1 MRSGRGLSVD
11 AALVA
16 DQNILDAAC
25 ATTATGSWQMDV
37 LPADSPGATSGKT
50 IELAQRALSANQEL
64 QYELTV
70 RAEELEDEIR
80 EADRLLEA
88 LENGND
94 PKEAEDEIQIPGAR
108 RASSLFPLSE
118 CLNQTSTL
126 YEEAKKRMEFAALI
140 TPRSCASHAAPIL
153 NPSDAVLTQ
162 HPVNPKQL
170 EALRNAVYAE
180 NTKLQAYR
188 TQAGYT
194 LFPSPPNMSN
204 PTHRNTDPVDLER
217 NLDGIDWT
225 IVAEKVTD
233 SSFHEPFTATQ
244 CRIKWVGEKHPDIDH
259 SDWPPLETQRLLSIL
274 KQDPTKPV
282 DWVELSK
289 QLGTHRTPLSLLSH
303 GHPRQRHYWD
313 HPSDARLLSGVAL
326 YGLNNWPLVAR
337 HVSPHAT
344 PTQALNRYTKSLDPS
359 IKRGAWT
366 PAEDAR
372 LRRAVAAAA
381 AGSASAS
388 AKLPWVRIAEYVPGR
403 TNDQCNERW
412 TEHLSAAATEGGGK
426 NVWTEEEDERLV
438 ELVGSMGKL
447 WKAVS
452 DKIGNGKTG
461 PSCRARFNKLA
472 NKSKSSG
479 YGTGTTTPASTSMSG
494 LVALS
499 PIPPTTASATSSQ
512 PATTPRELSV
522 QASATPTSQA
532 LASTSTPTG
541 VANTQ
546 PTTASNPYPQPS
558 VTPPSMAEA
567 PLQIASTQSEGSS
580 TVTPIPPDVPD
591 TGELSQ
597 PSKGIGKGKKRARQS
612 DDVDSESQ
620 PAPKKQKAGPAAR
633 DTTTSTPEPSSEA
646 TEGSMSTAT
655 ATKRPRPR
663 PVAKKNAS
671 KVTTSKGATP
681 APLPNLDPPP
691 QAAIEP
697 IHGPDAVTSPPRRSA
712 RVATR
717 SGAK

>member
-11 AALVA
+11 AAFVA

-50 IELAQRALSANQEL
+50 IELAQKALSANQEL

-70 RAEELEDEIR
+70 RAEELEEEIR

-118 CLNQTSTL
+118 CLNQTSPL

-140 TPRSCASHAAPIL
+140 TPRSF
-153 NPSDAVLTQ
+153 
-162 HPVNPKQL
+162 NPKQL

-188 TQAGYT
+188 TQAG
-194 LFPSPPNMSN
+194 
-204 PTHRNTDPVDLER
+204 NTDPIDLER
-217 NLDGIDWT
+217 NLDGIDW
-225 IVAEKVTD
+225 D
-233 SSFHEPFTATQ
+233 NH
-244 CRIKWVGEKHPDIDH
+244 
-259 SDWPPLETQRLLSIL
+259 WPPLETQRLLSIL
-274 KQDPTKPV
+274 KQDPKPV
-282 DWVELSK
+282 DWAELSK

-313 HPSDARLLSGVAL
+313 SASDARLLSGVAL

-337 HVSPHAT
+337 HVSPHDT

-412 TEHLSAAATEGGGK
+412 TEHLSPPATEGGGK
-426 NVWTEEEDERLV
+426 NAWTEEEDERLV

-494 LVALS
+494 LAALS
-499 PIPPTTASATSSQ
+499 PIPPT
-512 PATTPRELSV
+512 L
-522 QASATPTSQA
+522 
-532 LASTSTPTG
+532 
-541 VANTQ
+541 
-546 PTTASNPYPQPS
+546 
-558 VTPPSMAEA
+558 
-567 PLQIASTQSEGSS
+567 
-580 TVTPIPPDVPD
+580 
-591 TGELSQ
+591 
-597 PSKGIGKGKKRARQS
+597 
-612 DDVDSESQ
+612 
-620 PAPKKQKAGPAAR
+620 
-633 DTTTSTPEPSSEA
+633 
-646 TEGSMSTAT
+646 
-655 ATKRPRPR
+655 
-663 PVAKKNAS
+663 
-671 KVTTSKGATP
+671 
-681 APLPNLDPPP
+681 PPP
-691 QAAIEP
+691 
-697 IHGPDAVTSPPRRSA
+697 TRLNPPLLREN
-712 RVATR
+712 
-717 SGAK
+717 

>member
-1 MRSGRGLSVD
+1 
-11 AALVA
+11 
-16 DQNILDAAC
+16 
-25 ATTATGSWQMDV
+25 MDL
-37 LPADSPGATSGKT
+37 LPADSPGSTSGKT

-70 RAEELEDEIR
+70 RAEELEEEIR

-118 CLNQTSTL
+118 CLNQTSPL
-126 YEEAKKRMEFAALI
+126 YEEAKKRMEFVALI
-140 TPRSCASHAAPIL
+140 TPRSF
-153 NPSDAVLTQ
+153 
-162 HPVNPKQL
+162 NPKQL
-170 EALRNAVYAE
+170 EALRNAVCAE

-188 TQAGYT
+188 TQAG
-194 LFPSPPNMSN
+194 
-204 PTHRNTDPVDLER
+204 NTDPVDLER

-233 SSFHEPFTATQ
+233 SSFHEPFTAAQ
-244 CRIKWVGEKHPDIDH
+244 CRIKWVGDKHPDIDH

-282 DWVELSK
+282 DWAELST

-412 TEHLSAAATEGGGK
+412 TEHLSAAASEGGGK
-426 NVWTEEEDERLV
+426 NAWTEEEDERLV

-499 PIPPTTASATSSQ
+499 PIPPTTSSATPSQ
-512 PATTPRELSV
+512 PATTP
-522 QASATPTSQA
+522 
-532 LASTSTPTG
+532 
-541 VANTQ
+541 
-546 PTTASNPYPQPS
+546 
-558 VTPPSMAEA
+558 
-567 PLQIASTQSEGSS
+567 
-580 TVTPIPPDVPD
+580 
-591 TGELSQ
+591 
-597 PSKGIGKGKKRARQS
+597 
-612 DDVDSESQ
+612 
-620 PAPKKQKAGPAAR
+620 
-633 DTTTSTPEPSSEA
+633 
-646 TEGSMSTAT
+646 
-655 ATKRPRPR
+655 
-663 PVAKKNAS
+663 
-671 KVTTSKGATP
+671 
-681 APLPNLDPPP
+681 
-691 QAAIEP
+691 
-697 IHGPDAVTSPPRRSA
+697 
-712 RVATR
+712 
-717 SGAK
+717 